1 MQLIRVLAPSAN
13 RLSANRGNT
22 SWFPRGNVYRP
33 IRWSSE
39 QRIAL
44 YCPGASWNKRTY
56 WDCGLWSSFSA
67 VTLSPL
73 VPLYW
78 HRCRNPD
85 KRVTNVQPFTIML
98 YGRGLHKPLATES
111 LMVVP
116 NTCRS
121 SYHPS
126 GAKVSEAA
134 SRFLEELWTLAV
146 ESQCSGF
153 WSVVFTHA

>member
-33 IRWSSE
+33 IRRSSE
-39 QRIAL
+39 QRVAL

-56 WDCGLWSSFSA
+56 WDCGLWIIIFWGHVVS
-67 VTLSPL
+67 TCSPVL
-73 VPLYW
+73 APF
-78 HRCRNPD
+78 RNPD
-85 KRVTNVQPFTIML
+85 NVQPFTVML
-98 YGRGLHKPLATES
+98 YGRGMHKPLATKS

-153 WSVVFTHA
+153 WYVVFTHA